1 MYVPNPYDSDTG
13 LALRSSQGERLHAL
27 GTRGARGAKR
37 GSRSPGKRSSQS
49 KSPRRR
55 RTTGGSQFPGPG
67 LYGKDPK
74 SPGRDRNDLGRGR
87 GSTTSIIEAAA
98 ESVSSSEVEVEA
110 EVEAVVRSNT
120 MPASAFISSYIDDVN
135 GFDLLREDGGEG
147 GGGGGGGF
155 RGLDGGGSGGSGGFR
170 GLEEHTP
177 NVVRRARLREQQQ
190 QQQLQQRISDQLNI
204 STLPRP
210 NPTTIIANAV
220 TPSSRISRPVD
231 KGGIDYSPDAYY
243 ALYAAM
249 NISIDPPQDPSYLHS
264 SLCEGVDV
272 TSPSP
277 LVPNALS
284 NPAPYPRRALY
295 AQAPV
300 VRNFPQEREG
310 NVVRNLPQERDGKDR
325 PAMSDDAVANISQAA
340 QMRRSQRTEQNSSP
354 PVPVSV
360 FVPVSTGPAPL
371 LVSTGSII
379 ARNIPASLESSIA
392 DLADIMYALGAAKS
406 SMKPDRPRRGQR
418 DIGLDRDYT
427 FNMDGPGS
435 GSLSGSDL
443 HSVRST
449 STDGHQP
456 HT

>member
-13 LALRSSQGERLHAL
+13 LALRNSQ
-27 GTRGARGAKR
+27 GARGAKR
-37 GSRSPGKRSSQS
+37 ESRSPGKRSSQS

-55 RTTGGSQFPGPG
+55 RTTGTSRFPG

-74 SPGRDRNDLGRGR
+74 SPGRDRSDPGKGR
-87 GSTTSIIEAAA
+87 GSATSMLEAAA
-98 ESVSSSEVEVEA
+98 ESVPSSEAEAEA

-120 MPASAFISSYIDDVN
+120 VPASASAFISSYIDDVK
-135 GFDLLREDGGEG
+135 GLDLLIEDGGGGGGGEG
-147 GGGGGGGF
+147 GGGSGEGGGF
-155 RGLDGGGSGGSGGFR
+155 RGV
-170 GLEEHTP
+170 EEHTP

-190 QQQLQQRISDQLNI
+190 QQLLQQRIADQLNI
-204 STLPRP
+204 SAQPRI
-210 NPTTIIANAV
+210 NSASIIANAV
-220 TPSSRISRPVD
+220 TPSSRVSGPVD
-231 KGGIDYSPDAYY
+231 KGGVDYSPDAYY

-249 NISIDPPQDPSYLHS
+249 NTSINPPQDSSYLHS
-264 SLCEGVDV
+264 SLYEGVGV

-277 LVPNALS
+277 LVTNTLS
-284 NPAPYPRRALY
+284 TPAPYPRRALY

-300 VRNFPQEREG
+300 VRNLPLERE
-310 NVVRNLPQERDGKDR
+310 GKDR
-325 PAMSDDAVANISQAA
+325 PAMSDDAVANIIQAA

-360 FVPVSTGPAPL
+360 FVPVTTRTVPL
-371 LVSTGSII
+371 PVNTGSVITG
-379 ARNIPASLESSIA
+379 NIPASLESSIA

-406 SMKPDRPRRGQR
+406 SMKTDRPRRGQR
-418 DIGLDRDYT
+418 GIGMDRDYP
-427 FNMDGPGS
+427 FNMEGPGS
-435 GSLSGSDL
+435 GSISGSDL